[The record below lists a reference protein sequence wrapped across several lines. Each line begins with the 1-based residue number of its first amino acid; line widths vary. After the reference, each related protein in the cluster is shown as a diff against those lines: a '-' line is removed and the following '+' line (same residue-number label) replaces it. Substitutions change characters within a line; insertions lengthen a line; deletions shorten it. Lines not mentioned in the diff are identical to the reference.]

1 MIFLVI
7 FLILGGILAWFYI
20 LYGRDILALKDKA
33 NQISRKASEESFKA
47 SQTSIVYAEDGSV
60 ISILKSEKEVYYL
73 SYNSI
78 PKAAID
84 AVLVTEDRKFFT
96 HEGIDYLAN
105 FRAFIALI
113 KNKGEIKQG
122 ASTITQ
128 QLARTVFLTTEV
140 SFERKVTELFL
151 AADLDKKFTKQQILE
166 FYLNNIYYANGYYG
180 IQAASNGY
188 FSKGIKELSLSQ
200 IAFLSAIP
208 NNPTVLNPVTNFD
221 NTLERRD
228 KILKQMYESGVISYT
243 EYNDALLEEIAINR
257 SESIKHNYAESYT
270 YYSAV
275 RLLMEAEGFELK
287 ASFKND
293 EEKLRYEE
301 QYYEA
306 YYRIQRQL
314 YTKGYR
320 VYTSLDLEKQELL
333 QKSINENLKEFTTVN
348 KEGIYE
354 LQGAAVCIDNDTG
367 LVVAIIGGRYQD
379 TVGYTL
385 NRAYQSFRQPG
396 SAIKPLLIYTPLFER
411 GYGPN
416 TLVIDEKIKGGPK
429 NANDAYSGEITLRRA
444 VEVSKNTV
452 AWNLLKE
459 LSPSVGL
466 SYLLQMNFSH
476 ITSADYNLAIALG
489 GFTYGVSPVEMT
501 SGFASIAND
510 GIYRTPT
517 CVIKITDADGNDI
530 VRSGVKEKKIYEV
543 NAARMMTD
551 VLTSVMKNGTGSKLA
566 LNHITTA
573 GKTGTTT
580 DRKDGWFIGY
590 SKYYTTGVWVGCDYP
605 KTINGLS
612 GNSYPGQIWKDFM
625 GQIHLNLSDEL
636 FEPYEDN
643 TEDINKDHAIN
654 NAGKDQ
660 LDGES
665 NESEKELN
673 KKAESEKG
681 KNTNKNSSVVGEGS
695 NSNAGNKL
703 NKPADEPDKGE
714 EDLESGSQNELEAI
728 DNNGFD
734 ENESNSE
741 NINSSEEE
749 MLDNDL
755 NSEATDEEETS
766 DDTYWD
772 EQQWQNE
779 QWQDEQWEGE

>member
-1 MIFLVI
+1 MGSKMTRGKRVKKIIVRIFLLLL
-7 FLILGGILAWFYI
+7 FILSGILTWFYI
-20 LYGRDILALKDKA
+20 CYGKDILALKERAD
-33 NQISRKASEESFKA
+33 QISRKSNEESFKA

-73 SYNSI
+73 PYNSI

-84 AVLVTEDRKFFT
+84 AVLVTEDKKFFT

-105 FRAFIALI
+105 IRAFIALI

-151 AADLDKKFTKQQILE
+151 AADLEKKFSKQQILE

-188 FSKGIKELSLSQ
+188 FSKGIKDLSLSQ

-228 KILKQMYESGVISYT
+228 KILKQMYDSGVISLI
-243 EYNDALLEEIAINR
+243 EYDDALAEEIKLNR
-257 SESIKHNYAESYT
+257 SEDIKHNYAESFT
-270 YYSAV
+270 YYNAI

-287 ASFKND
+287 TSFKNE
-293 EEKLRYEE
+293 EEKKIYEE
-301 QYYEA
+301 QYYES

-320 VYTSLDLEKQELL
+320 IYTSLDLEKQELL
-333 QKSINENLKEFTTVN
+333 QEAINNKLSEFTAVN
-348 KEGIYE
+348 QEGIYE

-367 LVVAIIGGRYQD
+367 LVIAIIGGRNQN
-379 TVGYTL
+379 TAGYTL

-411 GYGPN
+411 GYHPD
-416 TLVIDEKIKGGPK
+416 TLVMDEKIKDGPK
-429 NANDAYSGEITLRRA
+429 NANDVYSGEITLRRA

-466 SYLLQMNFSH
+466 SYLLEMNFSH

-489 GFTYGVSPVEMT
+489 GFTYGVSPLEMT

-517 CVIKITDADGNDI
+517 CVVKITDADGNEI
-530 VRSGVKEKKIYEV
+530 VGSTVKEKKIYEV

-551 VLTSVMKNGTGSKLA
+551 VLKGVMENGTGSRLA
-566 LNHITTA
+566 LDHIITA

-580 DRKDGWFIGY
+580 DRKDGWFVGY

-605 KTINGLS
+605 KSISGLS
-612 GNSYPGQIWKDFM
+612 GNSYPGQIWKEFM
-625 GQIHLNLSDEL
+625 NEIHKDLADEL
-636 FEPYEDN
+636 FEPYED
-643 TEDINKDHAIN
+643 TKEDAKENAKEDTNMGINSGNKNAIDSNGENIFNGDTNHSN
-654 NAGKDQ
+654 NSLEDS
-660 LDGES
+660 S
-665 NESEKELN
+665 NESDYKHEMEDIDDVEGVDKEEAN
-673 KKAESEKG
+673 PE
-681 KNTNKNSSVVGEGS
+681 N
-695 NSNAGNKL
+695 
-703 NKPADEPDKGE
+703 DELDDE
-714 EDLESGSQNELEAI
+714 LESVI
-728 DNNGFD
+728 DNGEIND
-734 ENESNSE
+734 EVN
-741 NINSSEEE
+741 
-749 MLDNDL
+749 LDDV
-755 NSEATDEEETS
+755 
-766 DDTYWD
+766 YWD

-779 QWQDEQWEGE
+779 QWQDE